1 MPLPTPTP
9 NESQSEFTSRCMA
22 DENMV
27 NDFEDSAQRYAVC
40 ISQYENAKLKEALA
54 EFTKSQVSDLQNF
67 KKS

>member
-40 ISQYENAKLKEALA
+40 ISQYENAKLKEAIK
-54 EFTKSQVSDLQNF
+54 EFTKIQQNE
-67 KKS
+67 SNNQL